1 MSQIQHDP
9 RGGVTLLQWYG
20 WLGLVRLSLDWI
32 ATKFSVP
39 QAKILRRPFYIRGNR
54 WISIGAGF
62 VSGPR
67 LRLDA
72 LPIAKTKSPILTIG
86 DNVQVNDTV
95 HVGAVQN
102 VTIGNR
108 VLIASNV
115 FITDHNHGTYSEG
128 ADHSAPHIPPA
139 LRPLSCSPVH
149 IEDDVWIGEYV
160 VVLPGVTIGR
170 GSIIGAMSVVN
181 RDIPPYSIAVGSPA
195 RIVKQFDAES
205 QRWEKV

>member
-1 MSQIQHDP
+1 MSQVQHDP

-39 QAKILRRPFYIRGNR
+39 QAKILRRPFYMRGKR

-62 VSGPR
+62 ISGPR

-72 LPIAKTKSPILTIG
+72 LPIAKTTAPILTIG

-95 HVGAVQN
+95 HVGAVQS

-115 FITDHNHGTYSEG
+115 FITDHNHGTYSEDG
-128 ADHSAPHIPPA
+128 EHSDPHVPPA
-139 LRPLSCSPVH
+139 LRPLSCSPVR

-170 GSIIGAMSVVN
+170 GSIIGAMSVVS